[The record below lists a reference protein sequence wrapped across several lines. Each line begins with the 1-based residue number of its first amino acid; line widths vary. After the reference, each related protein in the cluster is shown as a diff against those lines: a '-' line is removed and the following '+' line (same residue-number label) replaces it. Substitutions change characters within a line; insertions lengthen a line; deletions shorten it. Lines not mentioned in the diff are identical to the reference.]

1 MSKLKALM
9 KQRRITQVELREI
22 SKTICKVPLPRYTI
36 NRIYQGKLTNYSMD
50 TLIKLCRVLEVT
62 PNEILSK
69 SDYDKLF
76 KVWSCFS
83 NTFYKSHLFIF
94 KCGHISMRTRMK
106 MASLKW
112 AYQFFYLNSKHLKA
126 PYIAYWLLARNG
138 TTMEQSWNKLGTITC
153 WKSLC

>member
-1 MSKLKALM
+1 MSKLKALL

-36 NRIYQGKLTNYSMD
+36 NRIYQGKLTNYSME

-76 KVWSCFS
+76 KV
-83 NTFYKSHLFIF
+83 
-94 KCGHISMRTRMK
+94 
-106 MASLKW
+106 
-112 AYQFFYLNSKHLKA
+112 
-126 PYIAYWLLARNG
+126 
-138 TTMEQSWNKLGTITC
+138 
-153 WKSLC
+153 